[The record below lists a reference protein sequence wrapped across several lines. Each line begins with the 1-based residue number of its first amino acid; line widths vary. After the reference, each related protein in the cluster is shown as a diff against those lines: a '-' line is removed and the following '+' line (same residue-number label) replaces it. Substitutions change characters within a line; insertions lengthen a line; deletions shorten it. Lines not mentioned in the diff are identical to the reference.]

1 MYERTGDIRM
11 RSGSRPACAK
21 GCRKTVKAPTSPDGL
36 LEVKPQVSK
45 MVVKSAIEA
54 ALKRSAEVDAN
65 RITVEADGD
74 KVTLRGAGHDVRQ
87 GNPAAASVNQ
97 QAEDS
102 SALSFGVRR
111 NRKPLYRLT
120 ICLMLSHLSCRPV
133 GASRSQRSLPGLPS
147 LALMPSLSLPAVPVS
162 VSCAHADDS
171 SAPESPSR

>member
-74 KVTLRGAGHDVRQ
+74 KVTLASISRQ
-87 GNPAAASVNQ
+87 RIRA
-97 QAEDS
+97 
-102 SALSFGVRR
+102 R
-111 NRKPLYRLT
+111 
-120 ICLMLSHLSCRPV
+120 
-133 GASRSQRSLPGLPS
+133 
-147 LALMPSLSLPAVPVS
+147 
-162 VSCAHADDS
+162 
-171 SAPESPSR
+171 